1 MLTKGEGYK
10 ALEKFKDA
18 VVKDSVRNLRRK
30 NSTGKLAK
38 SIEGEVEVFENSFSI
53 KFLMEEYGLYQ
64 DKGVSG
70 IEKKYNTPYSYTNK
84 MPPARAF
91 DKWVIRKGIAPRDE
105 QGRFIN
111 RKSLNYIIARSIYKK
126 GIKPSLFFTKP
137 FEKHFKKLPKDIV
150 EKFALDVEDLIAF
163 SLDEKRLKA

>member
-1 MLTKGEGYK
+1 MLTKGKGYK
-10 ALEKFKDA
+10 ALESFKDA
-18 VVKDSVRNLRRK
+18 VIKDSVRNLNTK
-30 NSTGKLAK
+30 KSTGKLAK

-70 IEKKYNTPYSYTNK
+70 VEKKYNTPYSYTNK
-84 MPPARAF
+84 MPPARAL

-111 RKSLNYIIARSIYKK
+111 RKSLNFIIARSIYKK

-137 FEKHFKKLPKDIV
+137 FEKHFKKLPNELVD
-150 EKFALDVEDLIAF
+150 KFALDVEDLIAF